1 MEAVKIPRRIDEPPN
16 LLLWTLDEFI
26 PPIVGLLFGLMVN
39 HALPCMFLGFIATS
53 FYRRYRDGHPD
64 GYFVHMAYY
73 YLGFPLKGRSFVN
86 PFIKEF
92 LP

>member
-1 MEAVKIPRRIDEPPN
+1 MI
-16 LLLWTLDEFI
+16 
-26 PPIVGLLFGLMVN
+26 
-39 HALPCMFLGFIATS
+39 LGFVATS

-64 GYFVHMAYY
+64 GYFLHMAYY
-73 YLGFPLKGRSFVN
+73 YLGYPLKGRSFVN